1 MCISRPGAWALRLFI
16 AIPLSD
22 PLHEALDALQADL
35 RAASG
40 PVSWVKPRNIHLTL
54 KFLGEVSPTREGAVR
69 EAMEEAVAGV
79 SPFTL
84 RAGGSGV
91 FPGERNPRV
100 LWVGLPAGGPEAAA
114 LAARL
119 EAACAARA
127 FPREDRPFRSH
138 LTLGRVRARTGL
150 EATMR
155 RLQAHAGEDLGEMR
169 AERIVLFESR
179 LHPAGAIYT
188 HRHEVSLPGGV
199 P

>member
-1 MCISRPGAWALRLFI
+1 MRLFI

-40 PVSWVKPRNIHLTL
+40 PVSWVKPGNIHLTL

-69 EAMEEAVAGV
+69 EAMVEGVAGV

-100 LWVGLPAGGPEAAA
+100 LWVGLRAGGPEAAA
-114 LAARL
+114 LAARV
-119 EAACAARA
+119 EAACAARG
-127 FPREDRPFRSH
+127 FPGEDRPLRAH

-155 RLQAHAGEDLGEMR
+155 RLQAHAGEDLGEMTV
-169 AERIVLFESR
+169 ERIVLFESR
-179 LHPAGAIYT
+179 LHPAGAIHT

>member
-1 MCISRPGAWALRLFI
+1 M
-16 AIPLSD
+16 SD

-35 RAASG
+35 RAAAG
-40 PVSWVKPRNIHLTL
+40 PVSWVKPGNIHLTL

-69 EAMEEAVAGV
+69 EAMGEAVAGV

-100 LWVGLPAGGPEAAA
+100 LWVGLRAGGPEAAA
-114 LAARL
+114 LAARV
-119 EAACAARA
+119 EAACAARG
-127 FPREDRPFRSH
+127 FPREDRPFRAH

-155 RLQAHAGEDLGEMR
+155 RLQAHAGEDLGEMS
-169 AERIVLFESR
+169 AERVVLFESG
-179 LHPAGAIYT
+179 LHPAGAIHT
-188 HRHEVSLPGGV
+188 HRHEVSLAGGV